1 MQAVILVGGEGTRL
15 RPLTSG
21 VPKPIVTFVDRPF
34 MAYMLQW
41 LHGHGVDDVI
51 MACGFLPDAVEE
63 ALGDGSQYGVRL
75 RYLQEPEP
83 RGTAGA
89 LKFAEEYLQDRF
101 LMLNGDV
108 LTDVDVGAQLEQHE
122 RTGATG
128 TLGLVP
134 VDDPSAYGLVLTQP
148 HDGAVTGFLEK
159 PGPAQLDG
167 VDEYLIS
174 AGIYVLERSVLDM
187 IEPDV
192 NVSIEHTIW
201 PALVGDGLYGYA
213 AHDAYWLDI
222 GTPERYLQ
230 GTADILGGNV
240 RTGVLARL
248 DGGLSIEGDVAE
260 GATIIAPAIVE
271 AGATVAAGATV
282 GPDSVIGA
290 GVSIAAGARV
300 ERSVVLD
307 GGVIGE
313 DATLR
318 DAILGPRVRVGART
332 VIEDQA
338 VLGDGATV
346 GADNMLSRGLKL
358 FPGGTI
364 ADGAIRF

>member
-1 MQAVILVGGEGTRL
+1 LQAIILVGGEGTRL

-21 VPKPIVTFVDRPF
+21 IPKPIVTFVDRPF

-41 LHGHGVDDVI
+41 LHAHGVDDVI
-51 MACGFLPDAVEE
+51 MACGFLPDAVEA
-63 ALGDGSQYGVRL
+63 ALGDGSQYGVKL

-89 LKFAEEYLQDRF
+89 LKFAEEFLQERF

-108 LTDVDVGAQLEQHE
+108 LTDVDITAQLEQHE

-148 HDGAVTGFLEK
+148 DDGAVTGFLEK
-159 PGPAQLDG
+159 PGPDQLAG

-174 AGIYVLERSVLDM
+174 AGIYVLEHSVLGL

-213 AHDAYWLDI
+213 ARDAYWLDI
-222 GTPERYLQ
+222 GTPQRYLQ
-230 GTADILGGNV
+230 GTADILAGNV
-240 RTGVLARL
+240 RTGVQDRL
-248 DGGLSIEGDVAE
+248 GDGVAIAGSAD
-260 GATIIAPAIVE
+260 GATIPPPVIIE
-271 AGATVAAGATV
+271 AGATVAAGATI
-282 GPDSVIGA
+282 GPATVIGA
-290 GVSIAAGARV
+290 GASVGAGAVV

-313 DATLR
+313 GATVR
-318 DAILGPRVRVGART
+318 DAILAPRVRVGART
-332 VIEDQA
+332 VLEDQV
-338 VLGDGATV
+338 VLGEGAVV
-346 GADNMLSRGLKL
+346 GADNVLSRGLKL
-358 FPGGTI
+358 FPGATI